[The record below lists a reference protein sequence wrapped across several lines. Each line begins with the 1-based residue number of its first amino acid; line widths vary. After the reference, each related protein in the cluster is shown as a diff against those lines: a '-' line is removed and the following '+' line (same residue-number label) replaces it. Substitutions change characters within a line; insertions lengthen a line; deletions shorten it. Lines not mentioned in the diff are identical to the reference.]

1 MSNPREYILEQAK
14 LFVRAELQDDGS
26 GHDWWHIVRVTR
38 TACLLAMIEGANVY
52 ICELAALLHDIAD
65 EKLNASKE
73 AGIDKV
79 NTWLV
84 EAGVEADEQ
93 EHVLDIISSMSFGN
107 NSSEPL
113 PTLEGR
119 IVQDADRLDAIGAI
133 GIARTF
139 TYSGWKGQAIY
150 DPELRPRES
159 FTKSEYR
166 NGRSTSI
173 NHFYEKL
180 LKLKSMMNTD
190 GARILAEERHDVM
203 KRYLW
208 AFDSEWGLA
217 NESYIEES
225 LRFHR
230 NIKRLHIVFDA
241 STLGSL
247 RFALQDHEG
256 EIPVMLEDN
265 LMIGPLPKEHSPQ
278 STNLRLRW
286 FCDRFSNSEERDSWM
301 ERLMRASFDWE
312 ALPRQFAKYPIVI
325 WAGDSAPEQCGLR
338 RFVANVARDAD
349 IQVINATK
357 ILNNDRCQYIKTGE
371 IPQHKLVTLL
381 DQGEALSVN
390 EKEKL
395 AYDWHCLTSESTML
409 RVLIDGELQNVP
421 ESYFDHKI
429 LEAAFK
435 LGAIN
440 GHYCKSAR
448 IIGEVIGYTEQSVT
462 DSFIEYRV
470 RELISEGMLQV
481 EGEQRAMRYY
491 SISLTERGL
500 SEVVTMDNPS
510 SLSFVKVKEV
520 LESLVEMHFE
530 QEHLIGELR
539 MLLKNDMLLKRETE
553 GEHIQVQQIIERY
566 QDQSKERGQLL
577 EGLAAEVQRYYM

>member
-1 MSNPREYILEQAK
+1 MGNSREYILEQAR
-14 LFVRAELQDDGS
+14 LFVRAELQDDKS

-38 TACLLAMIEGANVY
+38 TACLLAMIEGANEY

-79 NTWLV
+79 DTWLV
-84 EAGVEADEQ
+84 EAGVEVEDR
-93 EHVLDIISSMSFGN
+93 EHVLDIIASMSFGN
-107 NSSEPL
+107 RSSEPL
-113 PTLEGR
+113 ATLEGR
-119 IVQDADRLDAIGAI
+119 IVQDADRLDALGAI

-203 KRYLW
+203 KRYLG

-217 NESYIEES
+217 NESFIEES

-230 NIKRLHIVFDA
+230 NMKRLHIVFDV

-247 RFALQDHEG
+247 RIALQDHEG

-265 LMIGPLPKEHSPQ
+265 LMIGPLPKEHSPK
-278 STNLRLRW
+278 SRNLRFRW

-312 ALPRQFAKYPIVI
+312 SLPRQFFKYPIVI

-338 RFVANVARDAD
+338 RFVAKIARDAD
-349 IQVINATK
+349 IRVINATK
-357 ILNNDRCQYIKTGE
+357 ILSNDRCQYMHTGE
-371 IPQHKLVTLL
+371 IPPHQLMSLL
-381 DQGEALSVN
+381 GHEEPLSVN
-390 EKEKL
+390 EIEGL
-395 AYDWHCLTSESTML
+395 AYDWHRLTSESTML
-409 RVLIDGELQNVP
+409 RVLIDGELQSVP

-429 LEAAFK
+429 LEVAFK

-448 IIGEVIGYTEQSVT
+448 IIGEVIGFMEQSVT

-500 SEVVTMDNPS
+500 SEVVTMDNAS
-510 SLSFVKVKEV
+510 SLLFVQVKEV
-520 LESLVEMHFE
+520 LESLVETHFE

-539 MLLKNDMLLKRETE
+539 TLLMNDMLLKRETE
-553 GEHIQVQQIIERY
+553 GEHIQVQQTIERY
-566 QDQSKERGQLL
+566 QDHSKQRGQLL
-577 EGLAAEVQRYYM
+577 EGLAEEVRRHYR